1 MANEQNPNGRDYQR
15 AVDLGPSGF
24 DPQAPYQPIDP
35 NSIDT
40 NSLPTNND
48 EKNLALLAHL
58 LGCIGAI
65 FGSIF
70 AFAGPLIIWLTQ
82 KSKSV
87 YVEQQAREAL
97 NFQITMLLAMF
108 VCSIITFASCGTLF
122 PILFVPMILQI
133 VFGIIATLSV
143 SNGNAYRY
151 PVNIRLIK

>member
-1 MANEQNPNGRDYQR
+1 
-15 AVDLGPSGF
+15 
-24 DPQAPYQPIDP
+24 
-35 NSIDT
+35 
-40 NSLPTNND
+40 LPANND

-108 VCSIITFASCGTLF
+108 VCTIITFASCGTLF

-151 PVNIRLIK
+151 PFNVRLIK